1 MAEPGGGRR
10 RQRCVMAS
18 DAEWARMRETAREAG
33 LSCSEFIVRRCLEDG
48 VSAAPEPF
56 LPAPAMR
63 RVARAVLVLEALERR
78 RLENEGAAAL
88 WERETELAEGWLDGE
103 AGLG

>member
-1 MAEPGGGRR
+1 M
-10 RQRCVMAS
+10 
-18 DAEWARMRETAREAG
+18 
-33 LSCSEFIVRRCLEDG
+33 RRCLEDG
-48 VSAAPEPF
+48 ASAAPESF

-63 RVARAVLVLEALERR
+63 RVARAVLVLEALEKR

-88 WERETELAEGWLDGE
+88 WERECALAEGWLDGE